1 MDYAVDNFQG
11 SFSSSTLQRNP
22 QGWDCIL
29 LPSGPS
35 ALRARDFIIQVC

>member
-1 MDYAVDNFQG
+1 MDYAVNHFQA
-11 SFSSSTLQRNP
+11 SLSSSASQRNP
-22 QGWDCIL
+22 EGWDCIL